1 MRIVIAENQEVIRTG
16 LKCFLQN
23 SEFEIIAEPANGRE
37 TLSFL
42 RTLQPDTLLLNLQ
55 IVDSGENGVLREIR
69 ELSAKTDCGILAY
82 SLGDTADSV
91 QKTLGAGANEVLLRD
106 ISRASVLKTLRSL
119 KTRGEKEKSLA
130 EKPALTSRENQV
142 LKQIAQGRSNKEIA
156 RTLKISVETVKEHVQ
171 NILRKNGFVDR
182 TQAAVWAVRNGLD

>member
-16 LKCFLQN
+16 LKCFFRN
-23 SEFEIIAEPANGRE
+23 SEFEIIAEAANGRE
-37 TLSFL
+37 TLSVL

-55 IVDSGENGVLREIR
+55 IVDSGENGVLRDIR
-69 ELSAKTDCGILAY
+69 EHSTKADCVILAY
-82 SLGDTADSV
+82 SLGDTTKA
-91 QKTLGAGANEVLLRD
+91 LGAGANEVLLRD
-106 ISRASVLKTLRSL
+106 ISRASVLKALRSL
-119 KTRGEKEKSLA
+119 KIRGEKEKNRI
-130 EKPALTSRENQV
+130 EKPVLTSRENQV

-156 RTLKISVETVKEHVQ
+156 RTLKISVETVKEHVR